1 MRLRGPRSA
10 LRAHQRRRAVLRRP
24 AAPHRLLA
32 LLRRRLPAHL
42 HGRAHDLHALV
53 LAIVLINV
61 LLPDVPRPQLLNG
74 ADDHRRTDGVLHETG
89 GGPPL
94 RRGFGTV
101 GHRPRGRS
109 LGPGLHARA
118 EARRGRRP
126 LWRRRPHVQRRQLR
140 ALAAPDEHVAAL
152 RLAAVAASAACRAR
166 ARHPC
171 MRGLSCMPGG
181 SFDNAPLGSGAF
193 PPLLNGVT
201 AAAAAGLGLC
211 GQFGQ
216 NLRPRT
222 GTSGPARRHRCSAFT
237 GPLQRCAWQTA

>member
-53 LAIVLINV
+53 PAVLLLGI
-61 LLPDVPRPQLLNG
+61 LLPDVPRPQLLHG
-74 ADDHRRTDGVLHETG
+74 ANDHCRTDGVLHEAG

-109 LGPGLHARA
+109 LGPGLCTRA
-118 EARRGRRP
+118 EGCRGWRP
-126 LWRRRPHVQRRQLR
+126 FRCRRPHVQRHQLR
-140 ALAAPDEHVAAL
+140 ALAPPDEHVAAL
-152 RLAAVAASAACRAR
+152 SLAAVVVSATCRAHARHAVPCRAVPRRAGQTGPRYRR
-166 ARHPC
+166 ARMNAC
-171 MRGLSCMPGG
+171 LRGRADAWTHGYAL
-181 SFDNAPLGSGAF
+181 
-193 PPLLNGVT
+193 
-201 AAAAAGLGLC
+201 
-211 GQFGQ
+211 
-216 NLRPRT
+216 
-222 GTSGPARRHRCSAFT
+222 SGPQH
-237 GPLQRCAWQTA
+237 

>member
-10 LRAHQRRRAVLRRP
+10 LRAHQRCCGVLRRS
-24 AAPHRLLA
+24 AAARRLLA

-53 LAIVLINV
+53 PAVLLLGI
-61 LLPDVPRPQLLNG
+61 LLPDVPRPQLLHG
-74 ADDHRRTDGVLHETG
+74 ANDHCRTDGVLHEAG